1 MIKVLLD
8 TNFLMGM
15 FQLKIDIFTE
25 LDRIM
30 EEPFKVAIISQTKE
44 ELERLASGA
53 QKEALPAKMAL
64 SLIVQRGIETIP
76 MKEGYADDLLA
87 ELAQAK
93 GWYLATNDK
102 ELRRR
107 VTKTI
112 FMRQHNH
119 LEKT

>member
-25 LDRIM
+25 LERIM

>member
-44 ELERLASGA
+44 ELERLAEGA